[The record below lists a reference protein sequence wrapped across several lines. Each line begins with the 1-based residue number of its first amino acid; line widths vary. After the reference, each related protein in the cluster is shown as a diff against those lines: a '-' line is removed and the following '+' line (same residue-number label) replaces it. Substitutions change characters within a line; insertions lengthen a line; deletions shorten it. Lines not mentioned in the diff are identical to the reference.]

1 MNLQPCFKFFDAN
14 KNVEFSSTR
23 TIASED
29 MDQVCKIIESQGL
42 TSKSQWAHD

>member
-14 KNVEFSSTR
+14 KDVEFSSTR

-29 MDQVCKIIESQGL
+29 MEEVCKIIDSQGL
-42 TSKSQWAHD
+42 RAKSEWAHD